1 MTTVTGPDSSK
12 EEQLKEWIDQ
22 YQGILL
28 RTCYMYLHDTAL
40 AEDAVQETYIKAYR
54 AMDKRNGQGSPR
66 AWLTKIAINIC
77 RDMLRSAW
85 FSHTDRRITPDDL
98 PEQGTEDNPEYNELT
113 AEIMNLPKKLREVLI
128 LYYEQN
134 MTMTEIADILEISQ
148 PAVNTR
154 LQRARNKIRNQLM
167 KGDEE
172 DG

>member
-1 MTTVTGPDSSK
+1 MTTVKGPDSMK
-12 EEQLKEWIDQ
+12 EECLKKWVDE

-28 RTCYMYLHDTAL
+28 RTCYLYLHDISL
-40 AEDAVQETYIKAYR
+40 AEDAVQETFIKAYH
-54 AMDKRNGQGSPR
+54 AMDKRNGQSSPR
-66 AWLTKIAINIC
+66 TWLTKIAINIC
-77 RDMLRSAW
+77 RDILRSAW
-85 FSHTDRRITPDDL
+85 FRHTDRRITPDDL